1 MVKLNNRTNV
11 ETLEK
16 LRFIDDADVSLL
28 NQGLLFRETDF
39 SIFKKVI
46 TKLTKGTDINV
57 ECNDVIT
64 EKDFYSIGIS
74 LLGYEE
80 NVDYKK
86 DDIISF
92 AKSIGLSP
100 VGNEKY
106 TNADFF
112 NDVIDLLKAKTKG
125 QVDLFE
131 RLCINGVFED
141 YNANKEIPEI
151 LVFNGKTQPIFDY
164 NKSIYEKVYVETPLD
179 TDKDGQRDLIAVYI
193 RRPAETNFGMKVPAI
208 YIASPYMMGCNED
221 LYNLH
226 NVDHD
231 LEVFEETNIE
241 YGDIQYKETKVE
253 LPKPRKVM
261 GETMAPAAEEFEF
274 DAITPWYNYFL
285 TRGYA
290 IVLAGGIG
298 TLGSDG
304 IHTCGSTEETISTI
318 SVIDWLNKRV
328 KGFSNKT
335 DNLEVVADWC
345 TGKVGMTG
353 KSYLGTL
360 CIAAATTGVEGLKT
374 VVPEAAISNWYEYYR
389 CNGLTIPA
397 LGWQG
402 DDADLLAEYCFSRR
416 LDPEDYATIKDYFD
430 NVLADIRKNEDRI
443 SGNYNQFWDERNYLN
458 NADKIKAS
466 VCIVHGLRDWNVKP
480 KQFDMLWR
488 ELEKYDVPRKMIL
501 HRGDHIYINNLKG
514 IDYSGIM
521 NKWYGYWLYDINNN
535 IMEELPTATIQNNAN
550 IERWDTSK
558 SWPFDGVEK
567 VNFFVDSNNKL
578 TKAKAEYSSK
588 VKFVDDLS
596 LTGYDRLNPDESIW
610 LNAIVGQPETQKPY
624 RLAYLSD
631 VLSKDARISGTV
643 NFQMKAS
650 IDSKTGV
657 ISAMLVDY
665 GSAKRA
671 ALERKSVN
679 KDAVIYG
686 INAGADDLVDFVM
699 DENPTDFEVITRG
712 WMSAQNRRNNYNKDE
727 VIVNKDYT
735 FTFDM
740 QPMDYTLLKGHRLGL
755 IIYSTDVQETPRQLK
770 TTEFTVHSD
779 SIVVTIPMK

>member
-11 ETLEK
+11 EALEK
-16 LRFIDDADVSLL
+16 LRFIDDADASLL
-28 NQGLLFRETDF
+28 NQGLLLKETDF
-39 SIFKKVI
+39 SIFKKVM

-57 ECNDVIT
+57 EFNDVVT

-100 VGNEKY
+100 AGNEKY

-112 NDVIDLLKAKTKG
+112 NDVINLLKAKTKG

-131 RLCINGVFED
+131 KLCINGVFED
-141 YNANKEIPEI
+141 YNGNKEIPEI

-179 TDKDGQRDLIAVYI
+179 TDKDNHRDLIAVYI

-241 YGDIQYKETKVE
+241 YKDIQYKERKAE
-253 LPKPRKVM
+253 LPKPREVM
-261 GETMAPAAEEFEF
+261 GETMAPIAEEIEF
-274 DAITPWYNYFL
+274 DAITPWYKYFL

-304 IHTCGSTEETISTI
+304 VRTCGSVEETISTI

-335 DNLEVVADWC
+335 DNLEVVANWC

-416 LDPEDYATIKDYFD
+416 LDPEDYATMKDYFD

-458 NADKIKAS
+458 NADYSFLK
-466 VCIVHGLRDWNVKP
+466 WVK
-480 KQFDMLWR
+480 R
-488 ELEKYDVPRKMIL
+488 LEC
-501 HRGDHIYINNLKG
+501 
-514 IDYSGIM
+514 
-521 NKWYGYWLYDINNN
+521 
-535 IMEELPTATIQNNAN
+535 
-550 IERWDTSK
+550 
-558 SWPFDGVEK
+558 
-567 VNFFVDSNNKL
+567 
-578 TKAKAEYSSK
+578 KAKA
-588 VKFVDDLS
+588 V
-596 LTGYDRLNPDESIW
+596 
-610 LNAIVGQPETQKPY
+610 
-624 RLAYLSD
+624 
-631 VLSKDARISGTV
+631 
-643 NFQMKAS
+643 
-650 IDSKTGV
+650 
-657 ISAMLVDY
+657 
-665 GSAKRA
+665 
-671 ALERKSVN
+671 
-679 KDAVIYG
+679 
-686 INAGADDLVDFVM
+686 
-699 DENPTDFEVITRG
+699 
-712 WMSAQNRRNNYNKDE
+712 
-727 VIVNKDYT
+727 
-735 FTFDM
+735 
-740 QPMDYTLLKGHRLGL
+740 
-755 IIYSTDVQETPRQLK
+755 
-770 TTEFTVHSD
+770 
-779 SIVVTIPMK
+779 